1 MRRRPRTTTSARSRR
16 VAADRGNAL
25 TGGGT
30 DGNEVLTTAT
40 GVVLL
45 VLLAALGITIL
56 LIGQLLYEHLFLG
69 FLLLGPIGLK
79 MASTGYRFS
88 RYYTGKRTY
97 VEKGPPWWPLRLTA
111 PFVLA
116 LTLIVFG
123 SGIALVAVGPLNP
136 NPWLLLHKASFILW
150 LGVTSLHVLGHL
162 PEVSRLL
169 GLRNEILQLPG
180 VRTDIDRI
188 RFAEAHPGAST
199 PPSAAAE
206 ARVARGPGSAGR
218 LLLLAGSIVVGLII
232 ALALVPDFHTWVT
245 LQPLLHHGDH

>member
-1 MRRRPRTTTSARSRR
+1 MTTSARRAR
-16 VAADRGNAL
+16 VAEDRGNPL

-45 VLLAALGITIL
+45 VLLAALGITIV
-56 LIGQLLYEHLFLG
+56 LIGQLLSEHLFVG
-69 FLLLGPIGLK
+69 FLLLGPVALK

-111 PFVLA
+111 PFVVL
-116 LTLIVFG
+116 LTVIVFL
-123 SGIALVAVGPLNP
+123 SGIMLLVVGPRNP
-136 NPWLLLHKASFILW
+136 NPWLLVHKASFVLW
-150 LGVTSLHVLGHL
+150 LGVTALHVLGHL

-169 GLRNEILQLPG
+169 GLRAEILQLPG

-188 RFAEAHPGAST
+188 RFAEAHPGADT

-218 LLLLAGSIVVGLII
+218 LLLLAGSIVAGVII
-232 ALALVPDFHTWVT
+232 ALVLIPDYHTW
-245 LQPLLHHGDH
+245 LAFQPLLQHGDH